1 MEPHDEQRKYNEF
14 MNFCKLQEQLD
25 KQNRKVM
32 KLQYELEDAIMKR
45 TLTEEKIKAY
55 FRGS

>member
-1 MEPHDEQRKYNEF
+1 MEPHDEQQKYNEF
-14 MNFCKLQEQLD
+14 MNFCKMQEQLD

-55 FRGS
+55 FSGS

>member
-1 MEPHDEQRKYNEF
+1 MEPHDEQQKYNEF